1 MKFFMLPN
9 SGNVKSIDLEKY
21 ICFNV
26 SDMVENMRIRG
37 YNVQKY
43 PLNTA
48 LMFELVEDGYLK

>member
-1 MKFFMLPN
+1 MLPN